1 MIDRLLDA
9 SVRFR
14 WAVLALT
21 LLVAIYGAFQLF
33 RLPIDAVPD
42 ITNKQVQV
50 NVSAAQFSPLDMERL
65 VTFPV
70 ETALAGIPGLYYTRS
85 ISRNGFA
92 QVTAVFDE
100 DVDLYFAR
108 QQVSERLGQ
117 ASESLPDGV
126 QPQMGPVST
135 GLGEVLMWSVDYVP
149 TATVRS
155 PKIAGRPGFQPDGSY
170 LTVEGERL
178 NDDVSRLAYLRTI
191 QDWVIRPQLRTVEGL
206 AGVDSIGGYEKQFVV
221 QPDPSRLA
229 AYGVSFTEL
238 ADALE
243 KSNISVGANFIQRGG
258 EAFLVRADAR
268 IRHID
273 EIGRTTIANRNGL
286 PVTVANVA
294 NVRLGGELRTGAASL
309 NGKEVIIGT
318 ALMLAGE
325 NSRIVAKGVA
335 ERLEE
340 VKKSL
345 PPGVELKP
353 LYDRSALV
361 DATISTVEKNLVE
374 GAILVIAALFWLLG
388 NIRAA
393 IIAALVI
400 PLSFLMMA
408 IGMDRYGV
416 SGNLMSLGALDF
428 GLIVDGSIIIIE
440 NCLRRLA
447 ERQHKEGRLLDLPE
461 RLHEVFEAS
470 KEMVRPTIYGQAI
483 ILLVFAPLLTF
494 SGVEGKMFTPMA
506 ITVMLALISA
516 FILSLTFVPALV
528 AVFIRGKVSEE
539 DVRAIRWVKQRY
551 EPLLA
556 KIIAAPKKWVMA
568 GVGTFLFAGLLF
580 STLGQEFIP
589 QLDEG
594 DVAMQAIRI
603 PSTSLAQSTDMQK
616 RVERAI
622 SSLPE
627 VAFIY
632 SKTGTAEVATDPMP
646 QNASDAFI
654 ILKPEK
660 EWPAEVDS
668 KDDVVERI
676 EAKMAT
682 LVGNGYEVSQP
693 IEMRFNELIAGVRG
707 DVAIKLFGDDL
718 DQLGRVAA
726 EVSSAVNKVDGTA
739 DLRTEQT
746 GGFPTLEVQ
755 FNRDAIARYGL
766 AIEEVANTVAAGL
779 GGREAGLVFEGDR
792 RFDIVVRL
800 DDVTRDNL
808 DAIGALPVMLEASGS
823 GPRASVPLRDLAGF
837 QFTEGVNQVSR
848 ENGQRRV
855 VVQTNVRGRDLG
867 SYVEA
872 ARSAVEEQV
881 KLPPGVFIQWG
892 GQYENLQAA
901 SRRLSIVIPVVFA
914 LIFGLLFLALRSVS
928 SAFAV
933 YSAVP
938 LGLAGGVFGLFLAGL
953 PFSISAAV
961 GFIVLSGVTV
971 LNGLVVMSSIRQRI
985 DDGVPVSE
993 AISGGMMERVRAVI
1007 ITGVV
1012 PAIGFIPMAL
1022 ATGRGAEV
1030 QKPLAIVVIAG
1041 LIVATLLT
1049 LFVLPAISQLLL
1061 RQPRKQHVAGEY
1073 SGEDAL
1079 GREPEQKPV

>member
-1 MIDRLLDA
+1 LIDRLLDT

-14 WAVLALT
+14 WAVIALT
-21 LLVAIYGAFQLF
+21 AMVAIYGAFQLF
-33 RLPIDAVPD
+33 KLPIDAVPD

-50 NVSAAQFSPLDMERL
+50 NVAAPQFSPLDMERL
-65 VTFPV
+65 VTFPM
-70 ETALAGIPGLYYTRS
+70 ETALAGIPGLDYTRS

-108 QQVSERLGQ
+108 QQVSERLAQ
-117 ASESLPDGV
+117 AGEALPDGV

-135 GLGEVLMWSVDYVP
+135 GLGEVLMWSVDYAP
-149 TATVRS
+149 TATKES
-155 PKIAGRPGFQPDGSY
+155 PKIPGRPGFQPDGSY
-170 LTVEGERL
+170 LTPEGERL
-178 NDDVSRLAYLRTI
+178 TDEVSRLAYLRTI

-206 AGVDSIGGYEKQFVV
+206 AGVDSIGGYEKQFIV

-238 ADALE
+238 AEALE
-243 KSNISVGANFIQRGG
+243 KANISVGANFIQRGG

-273 EIGRTTIANRNGL
+273 EIGRTVIAVRNGV

-294 NVRLGGELRTGAASL
+294 TVQLGGELRTGAASM

-325 NSRIVAKGVA
+325 NSRIVAQGVA
-335 ERLEE
+335 ERLDE
-340 VKKSL
+340 VKKSM
-345 PPGVELKP
+345 PPGVRLTT

-361 DATISTVEKNLVE
+361 DATIWTVEKNLVE

-408 IGMDRYGV
+408 IGMNRYGV

-447 ERQHKEGRLLDLPE
+447 ERQHHEGRLLNLSE

-470 KEMVRPTIYGQAI
+470 KEMVKPTIYGQAI

-506 ITVMLALISA
+506 ITVILALISA

-528 AVFIRGKVSEE
+528 AVLINGKVSEE
-539 DVRAIRWVKQRY
+539 DVRAIRWVKRRY
-551 EPLLA
+551 QPLLE
-556 KIIAAPKKWVMA
+556 KVLAAPRKWVMA
-568 GVGTFLFAGLLF
+568 GVGTFVFAGLLF
-580 STLGQEFIP
+580 MTLGQEFIP
-589 QLDEG
+589 QLNEG
-594 DVAMQAIRI
+594 DASIQALRV
-603 PSTSLAQSTDMQK
+603 PSTSLDQSLDMQK
-616 RVERAI
+616 RVEKAI

-646 QNASDAFI
+646 QNISDAFI
-654 ILKPEK
+654 ILKPEDQ
-660 EWPAEVDS
+660 WPAGVNS
-668 KDDVVERI
+668 KDDIIERV
-676 EAKMAT
+676 EAKMGT
-682 LVGNGYEVSQP
+682 LVGNGFEVSQP

-718 DQLGRVAA
+718 DQLERLAAQVA
-726 EVSSAVNKVDGTA
+726 SAINGIEGTA
-739 DLRTEQT
+739 DLRVEQT
-746 GGFPTLEVQ
+746 GGFPTLELQ

-766 AIEEVANTVAAGL
+766 SIEEVANTVAAGL

-800 DDVTRDNL
+800 DNVTRDNL
-808 DAIGALPVMLEASGS
+808 DAIGALPVMLEESAS
-823 GPRASVPLRDLAGF
+823 GPRASVPLRELAQF

-848 ENGQRRV
+848 ENGQRRI
-855 VVQTNVRGRDLG
+855 VVQANVRGRDLG

-872 ARSAVEEQV
+872 ARAAVEEKV

-901 SRRLSIVIPVVFA
+901 SQRLSIVIPVVFA
-914 LIFGLLFLALRSVS
+914 LIFGILFMALRSVS
-928 SAFAV
+928 SALAV

-971 LNGLVVMSSIRQRI
+971 LNGLVVMTSIRQRI
-985 DDGVPVSE
+985 DTGAAIDE
-993 AISGGMMERVRAVI
+993 AIREGMMERVRAVI

-1012 PAIGFIPMAL
+1012 PAIGFVPMAI

-1049 LFVLPAISQLLL
+1049 LFVLPAISKMLLH
-1061 RQPRKQHVAGEY
+1061 RSRRKHVEGDYAA
-1073 SGEDAL
+1073 EDKF
-1079 GREPEQKPV
+1079 GREALAK

>member
-1 MIDRLLDA
+1 LIDRLLDA

-14 WAVLALT
+14 WAVIALT
-21 LLVAIYGAFQLF
+21 ALVAIYGAFQLF

-50 NVSAAQFSPLDMERL
+50 NVSAPQFGPLDMERL
-65 VTFPV
+65 VTFPM
-70 ETALAGIPGLYYTRS
+70 ETALAGIPGLDYTRS

-108 QQVSERLGQ
+108 QQVSERLAQ
-117 ASESLPDGV
+117 AGEALPDGV

-135 GLGEVLMWSVDYVP
+135 GLGEVLMWSVDYAP
-149 TATVRS
+149 TATKES
-155 PKIAGRPGFQPDGSY
+155 PKIPGRPGFQPDGSY
-170 LTVEGERL
+170 LTPEGERL
-178 NDDVSRLAYLRTI
+178 TDEVSRLAYLRTI

-206 AGVDSIGGYEKQFVV
+206 AGVDSIGGYEKQFIV

-238 ADALE
+238 AEALE
-243 KSNISVGANFIQRGG
+243 KANISVGANFIQRGG

-273 EIGRTTIANRNGL
+273 EIGRTVIAVRNGV

-294 NVRLGGELRTGAASL
+294 TVQLGGELRTGAASM
-309 NGKEVIIGT
+309 NGKEIIIGT

-325 NSRIVAKGVA
+325 NSRIVAQGVA
-335 ERLEE
+335 ERLDE
-340 VKKSL
+340 VKKSM
-345 PPGVELKP
+345 PPGVRLTA

-408 IGMDRYGV
+408 IGMNRYEV

-447 ERQHKEGRLLDLPE
+447 ERQHHEGRLLNLSE

-470 KEMVRPTIYGQAI
+470 KEMVKPTIYGQAI

-506 ITVMLALISA
+506 ITVILALISA

-528 AVFIRGKVSEE
+528 AVLINGKVSEE
-539 DVRAIRWVKQRY
+539 DVSAIRWIKRRY
-551 EPLLA
+551 QPLLA
-556 KIIAAPKKWVMA
+556 KVLAAPRKWVMA
-568 GVGTFLFAGLLF
+568 GVGTFVFAGLLF
-580 STLGQEFIP
+580 MTLGQEFIP
-589 QLDEG
+589 QLNEG
-594 DVAMQAIRI
+594 DASIQALRV
-603 PSTSLAQSTDMQK
+603 PSTSLDQSLDMQK
-616 RVERAI
+616 RVEKAI
-622 SSLPE
+622 ASLPE

-646 QNASDAFI
+646 QNISDAFI
-654 ILKPEK
+654 ILKPADQ
-660 EWPAEVDS
+660 WPAGVNS
-668 KDDVVERI
+668 KDDIIERV
-676 EAKMAT
+676 EAKMGT
-682 LVGNGYEVSQP
+682 LVGNGFEVSQP

-718 DQLGRVAA
+718 DQLETLAAQVA
-726 EVSSAVNKVDGTA
+726 SAVNGVEGTA
-739 DLRTEQT
+739 DLRVEQT
-746 GGFPTLEVQ
+746 GGFPTLELQ

-766 AIEEVANTVAAGL
+766 SIEEVANTVAAGL

-800 DDVTRDNL
+800 DNVTRDNL
-808 DAIGALPVMLEASGS
+808 DAIGALPVMLEANGS
-823 GPRASVPLRDLAGF
+823 GPRASVPLRELARF

-848 ENGQRRV
+848 ENGQRRI
-855 VVQTNVRGRDLG
+855 VVQANVRGRDLG

-872 ARSAVEEQV
+872 ARAAVEEKV

-901 SRRLSIVIPVVFA
+901 SQRLSIVIPVVFA
-914 LIFGLLFLALRSVS
+914 LIFGILFMALRSVS
-928 SAFAV
+928 SALAV

-971 LNGLVVMSSIRQRI
+971 LNGLVVMTSIRQRI
-985 DDGVPVSE
+985 DTGAPIDD
-993 AISGGMMERVRAVI
+993 AIREGMMERVRAVI

-1012 PAIGFIPMAL
+1012 PAIGFVPMAI

-1049 LFVLPAISQLLL
+1049 LFVLPAISKMLLH
-1061 RQPRKQHVAGEY
+1061 RARRKHVEGDYAA
-1073 SGEDAL
+1073 EDKF
-1079 GREPEQKPV
+1079 GREALAK

>member
-14 WAVLALT
+14 WTVIAIT
-21 LLVAIYGAFQLF
+21 FLVAIYGAFQLF

-50 NVSAAQFSPLDMERL
+50 NVAAPQFSPLDMERL

-70 ETALAGIPGLYYTRS
+70 ENSLAGIPGLDHTRS

-92 QVTAVFDE
+92 QVTAVFE
-100 DVDLYFAR
+100 EGVDLYFAR
-108 QQVSERLGQ
+108 QQVAERLAQ
-117 ASESLPDGV
+117 AGESLPDGI

-135 GLGEVLMWSVDYVP
+135 GLGEVLMWSVDYAP
-149 TATVRS
+149 TATKES
-155 PKIAGRPGFQPDGSY
+155 PKIPGRPGFQPDGSY
-170 LTVEGERL
+170 LTPEGQRL
-178 NDDVSRLAYLRTI
+178 TDEVSRLAYLRTV
-191 QDWVIRPQLRTVEGL
+191 QDWIIRPQIRGVDGI

-221 QPDPSRLA
+221 QPNPGQLA

-238 ADALE
+238 AEALE
-243 KSNISVGANFIQRGG
+243 KANLSVGANFIQRGG

-273 EIGRTTIANRNGL
+273 EIGRTVIANRNGV

-294 NVRLGGELRTGAASL
+294 TVTIGGELRTGAASL
-309 NGKEVIIGT
+309 DGKEVVIGT

-325 NSRIVAKGVA
+325 NSRIVAQGVA
-335 ERLEE
+335 ERLDE
-340 VKKSL
+340 VEKSL
-345 PPGVELKP
+345 PAGVRLTT

-361 DATISTVEKNLVE
+361 DATIWTVEKNLVE
-374 GAILVIAALFWLLG
+374 GALLVIAALFWLLG

-408 IGMDRYGV
+408 IGMNRFGV

-447 ERQHKEGRLLDLPE
+447 ERQHHEGRLLNLSE
-461 RLHEVFEAS
+461 RLSEVFEAS
-470 KEMVRPTIYGQAI
+470 KEMVRPTIFGQAI
-483 ILLVFAPLLTF
+483 IFLVFAPLLMF

-506 ITVMLALISA
+506 ITVILALAGA
-516 FILSLTFVPALV
+516 FILSLTFVPAMV
-528 AVFIRGKVSEE
+528 AVLIRGKVSEE
-539 DVRAIRWVKQRY
+539 EVKAIRWIKERY
-551 EPLLA
+551 EPALDKVL
-556 KIIAAPKKWVMA
+556 AAPRKWVIA
-568 GVGTFLFAGLLF
+568 GVGTFVAAGLLF
-580 STLGQEFIP
+580 TALGQEFIP

-594 DVAMQAIRI
+594 DLAMQAIRI
-603 PSTSLAQSTDMQK
+603 PSTSLDQSLAMQK
-616 RVERAI
+616 RVETAI

-627 VAFIY
+627 VSFIY

-646 QNASDAFI
+646 QNASDAFV
-654 ILKPEK
+654 ILKPK
-660 EWPAEVDS
+660 DQWPAGVNS
-668 KDDVVERI
+668 KDDIVERI
-676 EAKMAT
+676 EGKMEG
-682 LVGNGYEVSQP
+682 LLGNGFEVSQP

-707 DVAIKLFGDDL
+707 DVAIKIFGDNME
-718 DQLGRVAA
+718 QLEGVASQVA
-726 EVSSAVNKVDGTA
+726 SAIGKVDGTA

-766 AIEEVANTVAAGL
+766 SIEEVANTVAAGL

-800 DDVTRDNL
+800 DNQTRDNL
-808 DAIGALPVMLEASGS
+808 EAIGALPVMLEGSGS
-823 GPRASVPLRDLAGF
+823 GARASVPLRELARF
-837 QFTEGVNQVSR
+837 QYTEGVNQVSR
-848 ENGQRRV
+848 ENGQRRI
-855 VVQTNVRGRDLG
+855 VVQANVRGRDLG
-867 SYVEA
+867 SFVGE
-872 ARSAVEEQV
+872 ARSVVDNEV

-901 SRRLSIVIPVVFA
+901 SKRLSLVIPLVFA
-914 LIFGLLFLALRSVS
+914 LIFGILFVALRSVT

-971 LNGLVVMSSIRQRI
+971 LNGLVVMTSIRQHI
-985 DDGVPVSE
+985 DQGAAVGQ
-993 AISGGMMERVRAVI
+993 AIKAGMMERVRAVI

-1012 PAIGFIPMAL
+1012 PAIGFVPMAI

-1049 LFVLPAISQLLL
+1049 LFVLPAISQILLH
-1061 RQPRKQHVAGEY
+1061 RGRKKHVEGDY
-1073 SGEDAL
+1073 GQEDAL
-1079 GREPEQKPV
+1079 RREPLPSK

>member
-9 SVRFR
+9 SIRFR
-14 WAVLALT
+14 WAVIAIT
-21 LLVAIYGAFQLF
+21 LLVAVYGAFQLF

-50 NVSAAQFSPLDMERL
+50 NVSAPQFGPLDMERL

-70 ETALAGIPGLYYTRS
+70 ETALAGIPGLDHSRS

-108 QQVSERLGQ
+108 QQVAERLAQ
-117 ASESLPDGV
+117 AGENLPDGI

-135 GLGEVLMWSVDYVP
+135 GLGEVLMWSVDYLP
-149 TATVRS
+149 TATARS

-170 LTVEGERL
+170 LTPEGERL
-178 NDDVSRLAYLRTI
+178 ADEVSRLAYLRTV
-191 QDWVIRPQLRTVEGL
+191 QDWIIRPQIRNVEGL
-206 AGVDSIGGYEKQFVV
+206 AGVDSIGGYEKQFIV
-221 QPDPSRLA
+221 QPDPGQLA

-238 ADALE
+238 AEALE
-243 KSNISVGANFIQRGG
+243 KANISVGANFIQRGG

-268 IRHID
+268 IRHVD
-273 EIGRTTIANRNGL
+273 EIGTTVIASRNGV

-294 NVRLGGELRTGAASL
+294 NVQLGGELRTGAASL
-309 NGKEVIIGT
+309 NGKEVVIGT

-325 NSRIVAKGVA
+325 NSRVVAKDVA
-335 ERLEE
+335 ERLDE
-340 VKKSL
+340 VSRSL
-345 PPGVELKP
+345 PPGVQLKP

-361 DATISTVEKNLVE
+361 DATISTVEENLLF
-374 GAILVIAALFWLLG
+374 GALLVIASLFWLLG

-393 IIAALVI
+393 IIAALII

-408 IGMDRYGV
+408 IGMNRYGV

-447 ERQHKEGRLLDLPE
+447 ERQHREGRLLALPE

-483 ILLVFAPLLTF
+483 IFLVFAPLLTF
-494 SGVEGKMFTPMA
+494 TGVEGKMFTPMA
-506 ITVMLALISA
+506 ITVILALAGA

-528 AVFIRGKVSEE
+528 AVLISGKVSEE
-539 DVRAIRWVKQRY
+539 EVSTIRWVKRRY

-556 KIIAAPKKWVMA
+556 KVLEAPRKWVLA
-568 GVGTFLFAGLLF
+568 GVGTFLFAGMLF
-580 STLGQEFIP
+580 LTLGQEFIP

-594 DVAMQAIRI
+594 DASIQAIRI
-603 PSTSLAQSTDMQK
+603 PSTSLDQSLDMQR

-646 QNASDAFI
+646 QNVSDAFI
-654 ILKPEK
+654 ILKPEE

-668 KDDVVERI
+668 KDDIIERV
-676 EAKMAT
+676 EAKMEGLT
-682 LVGNGYEVSQP
+682 GNAFEVSQP

-718 DQLGRVAA
+718 EQLEGIASQVA
-726 EVSSAVNKVDGTA
+726 SAINRIDGTA
-739 DLRTEQT
+739 DLRVEQT
-746 GGFPTLEVQ
+746 GGFPTLELQ

-766 AIEEVANTVAAGL
+766 SIEEVANTVAAGL

-800 DDVTRDNL
+800 DNLTRDNL
-808 DAIGALPVMLEASGS
+808 DAVGALPVMLETDGS
-823 GPRASVPLRDLAGF
+823 GPRASVPLRELARF

-848 ENGQRRV
+848 ENGQRRI
-855 VVQTNVRGRDLG
+855 VVQANVRGRDLG
-867 SYVEA
+867 SYVSE
-872 ARSAVEEQV
+872 ARSVVESRV

-901 SRRLSIVIPVVFA
+901 SRRLSILIPVVFA
-914 LIFGLLFLALRSVS
+914 LIFGILFMALRSVS
-928 SAFAV
+928 SALAV

-971 LNGLVVMSSIRQRI
+971 LNGLVVMTSIRQHI
-985 DDGVPVSE
+985 DEGHAINE
-993 AISGGMMERVRAVI
+993 AIAGGMMERVRAVL

-1012 PAIGFIPMAL
+1012 PAIGFVPMAI
-1022 ATGRGAEV
+1022 ATGRGAKV

-1041 LIVATLLT
+1041 LIVATST
-1049 LFVLPAISQLLL
+1049 L
-1061 RQPRKQHVAGEY
+1061 R
-1073 SGEDAL
+1073 
-1079 GREPEQKPV
+1079 

>member
-1 MIDRLLDA
+1 
-9 SVRFR
+9 
-14 WAVLALT
+14 
-21 LLVAIYGAFQLF
+21 
-33 RLPIDAVPD
+33 
-42 ITNKQVQV
+42 
-50 NVSAAQFSPLDMERL
+50 
-65 VTFPV
+65 
-70 ETALAGIPGLYYTRS
+70 
-85 ISRNGFA
+85 
-92 QVTAVFDE
+92 
-100 DVDLYFAR
+100 
-108 QQVSERLGQ
+108 
-117 ASESLPDGV
+117 
-126 QPQMGPVST
+126 
-135 GLGEVLMWSVDYVP
+135 
-149 TATVRS
+149 
-155 PKIAGRPGFQPDGSY
+155 
-170 LTVEGERL
+170 
-178 NDDVSRLAYLRTI
+178 
-191 QDWVIRPQLRTVEGL
+191 
-206 AGVDSIGGYEKQFVV
+206 VV
-221 QPDPSRLA
+221 QPNPGQLA

-238 ADALE
+238 AEALE
-243 KSNISVGANFIQRGG
+243 KANLSVGANFIQRGG

-273 EIGRTTIANRNGL
+273 EIGRTVIANRNGV

-294 NVRLGGELRTGAASL
+294 TVTLGGELRTGAASL
-309 NGKEVIIGT
+309 DGKEVVIGT

-325 NSRIVAKGVA
+325 NIRIVAQGVA
-335 ERLEE
+335 ERLDE

-345 PPGVELKP
+345 PPGVRMTT

-374 GAILVIAALFWLLG
+374 GALLVIVALFLLLG

-408 IGMDRYGV
+408 IGMNRYGV

-447 ERQHKEGRLLDLPE
+447 ERQHHEGRLLNLSE

-470 KEMVRPTIYGQAI
+470 KEMVRPTIFGQAI
-483 ILLVFAPLLTF
+483 IFLVFAPLLMF

-506 ITVMLALISA
+506 ITVILALAGA
-516 FILSLTFVPALV
+516 FILSLTFVPAMV
-528 AVFIRGKVSEE
+528 AVLIRGKVSEE
-539 DVRAIRWVKQRY
+539 DVRAIRWVKTRY

-556 KIIAAPKKWVMA
+556 KVIAAPRKWVMA
-568 GVGTFLFAGLLF
+568 GVGAFVAAGLLF
-580 STLGQEFIP
+580 MTLGQEFIP

-594 DVAMQAIRI
+594 DLAMQAIRI
-603 PSTSLAQSTDMQK
+603 PSTSLDQSLEMQK
-616 RVERAI
+616 RVEAAI
-622 SSLPE
+622 SKLPE
-627 VAFIY
+627 VSFIY

-646 QNASDAFI
+646 QNASDAFV
-654 ILKPEK
+654 ILKPK
-660 EWPAEVDS
+660 DEWPSGVDS
-668 KDDVVERI
+668 KEDIVERI
-676 EAKMAT
+676 EEKMEG
-682 LVGNGYEVSQP
+682 LVGNGFEVSQP

-707 DVAIKLFGDDL
+707 DVAIKLFGDNME
-718 DQLGRVAA
+718 QLETVASQVA
-726 EVSSAVNKVDGTA
+726 SAIGKVEGTA

-766 AIEEVANTVAAGL
+766 STEEVANTVAAGL

-800 DDVTRDNL
+800 DNVTRDNL

-823 GPRASVPLRDLAGF
+823 GPRASVPLRELANF

-855 VVQTNVRGRDLG
+855 VVQANVRGRDLG
-867 SYVEA
+867 SYVGA
-872 ARSAVEEQV
+872 ARSAVESQV

-901 SRRLSIVIPVVFA
+901 SQRLTLVIPLVFA
-914 LIFGLLFLALRSVS
+914 LIFGILFVALRSVT
-928 SAFAV
+928 SALAV

-971 LNGLVVMSSIRQRI
+971 LNGLVVMTSIRQHI
-985 DDGVPVSE
+985 EQGAPIGG
-993 AISGGMMERVRAVI
+993 AIKAGMMERVRAVI

-1012 PAIGFIPMAL
+1012 PAIGFVPMAI

-1041 LIVATLLT
+1041 LVVATLLT
-1049 LFVLPAISQLLL
+1049 LFVLPAISQMLLHRG
-1061 RQPRKQHVAGEY
+1061 RQRHVEGEY
-1073 SGEDAL
+1073 GDEDAF
-1079 GREPEQKPV
+1079 GREPLPSK

>member
-50 NVSAAQFSPLDMERL
+50 NVSAPQFSPLDMERL

-70 ETALAGIPGLYYTRS
+70 ETALAGIPGLDHTRS

-108 QQVSERLGQ
+108 QQVAERLAQ
-117 ASESLPDGV
+117 AGENLPEGI

-135 GLGEVLMWSVDYVP
+135 GLGEVLMWSVDYAP
-149 TATVRS
+149 TATAKS

-170 LTVEGERL
+170 LTPEGERL
-178 NDDVSRLAYLRTI
+178 TDDVSRQAYLRTV
-191 QDWVIRPQLRTVEGL
+191 QDWIIRPQIRGVDGI
-206 AGVDSIGGYEKQFVV
+206 AGVDSIGGFEKQFIV
-221 QPDPSRLA
+221 QPDPGQLA

-238 ADALE
+238 AEALE
-243 KSNISVGANFIQRGG
+243 KANLSVGANFIQRGG

-273 EIGRTTIANRNGL
+273 EIGRTVIASRNGV

-294 NVRLGGELRTGAASL
+294 TVRLGGELRTGAASL
-309 NGKEVIIGT
+309 DGKEVVIGT

-325 NSRIVAKGVA
+325 NSRIVAQSVA
-335 ERLEE
+335 ERLDE
-340 VKKSL
+340 VAKSL
-345 PPGVELKP
+345 PPGVKLTP

-408 IGMDRYGV
+408 IGMNRYGV

-447 ERQHKEGRLLDLPE
+447 ERQHHEGRLLNLSE

-470 KEMVRPTIYGQAI
+470 KEMVRPTVYGQAI
-483 ILLVFAPLLTF
+483 IFLVFAPLLTF
-494 SGVEGKMFTPMA
+494 TGVEGKMFTPMA
-506 ITVMLALISA
+506 ITVILALAGA
-516 FILSLTFVPALV
+516 FILSLTFVPAMV
-528 AVFIRGKVSEE
+528 AVLIRGKVSEE
-539 DVRAIRWVKQRY
+539 DVRAIRWVKRRY

-556 KIIAAPKKWVMA
+556 KVLEQPRKWVMA
-568 GVGTFLFAGLLF
+568 GVGTFVFAGLLF
-580 STLGQEFIP
+580 MTLGQEFIP

-594 DVAMQAIRI
+594 DAAMQALRI
-603 PSTSLAQSTDMQK
+603 PSTSLEQSLDMQK
-616 RVERAI
+616 RVEKAV

-627 VAFIY
+627 VAFVY

-646 QNASDAFI
+646 QNASDAFV
-654 ILKPEK
+654 ILRPKN
-660 EWPAEVDS
+660 EWPAGVDS
-668 KDDVVERI
+668 KDDIIERI
-676 EAKMAT
+676 EAKMET
-682 LVGNGYEVSQP
+682 LTGNAVEISQP

-707 DVAIKLFGDDL
+707 DVAIKLFGDNME
-718 DQLGRVAA
+718 QLEATAAQVA
-726 EVSSAVNKVDGTA
+726 SAISKVPGTA
-739 DLRTEQT
+739 DLKVEQT
-746 GGFPTLEVQ
+746 GGFPTLEMQ

-766 AIEEVANTVAAGL
+766 TIDEVANTVAAGL

-800 DDVTRDNL
+800 DNITRDNL
-808 DAIGALPVMLEASGS
+808 DAVGALPVMLETDGS
-823 GPRASVPLRDLAGF
+823 GPRTSVPLRELARF

-855 VVQTNVRGRDLG
+855 VVQANVRGRDLG
-867 SYVEA
+867 SYVND
-872 ARSAVEEQV
+872 ARSVVESQV

-914 LIFGLLFLALRSVS
+914 LIFGILFMALRSVT
-928 SAFAV
+928 SALAV

-971 LNGLVVMSSIRQRI
+971 LNGLVVMTSIRQHIDEGHPI
-985 DDGVPVSE
+985 DD
-993 AISGGMMERVRAVI
+993 AIKEGMMERVRAVL

-1012 PAIGFIPMAL
+1012 PAIGFVPMAI

-1049 LFVLPAISQLLL
+1049 LFVLPAISKLLL
-1061 RQPRKQHVAGEY
+1061 HRGRKKHVEGEY
-1073 SGEDAL
+1073 SQEDTF
-1079 GREPEQKPV
+1079 GREPLPSK

>member
-14 WAVLALT
+14 WAVLAITVLI
-21 LLVAIYGAFQLF
+21 AIYGAFQLL

-50 NVSAAQFSPLDMERL
+50 NVAAPQFSPLDMERL

-70 ETALAGIPGLYYTRS
+70 ENSLAGIPGLDYTRS

-92 QVTAVFDE
+92 QVTAVFEE

-108 QQVSERLGQ
+108 QQVAERLAQ
-117 ASESLPDGV
+117 AGENLPGGI

-135 GLGEVLMWSVDYVP
+135 GLGEVLMWSLDYLP
-149 TATVRS
+149 TATKES
-155 PKIAGRPGFQPDGSY
+155 PKIPGRPGFQPDGSY
-170 LTVEGERL
+170 LTPEGQRL
-178 NDDVSRLAYLRTI
+178 TDEVSRLAYLRTV
-191 QDWVIRPQLRTVEGL
+191 QDWIIRPQIRGVDGI

-221 QPDPSRLA
+221 QPNPGQLA

-238 ADALE
+238 AEALE
-243 KSNISVGANFIQRGG
+243 KANLSVGANFIQRGG

-273 EIGRTTIANRNGL
+273 EIGQTVIANRNGV
-286 PVTVANVA
+286 PITVANVA
-294 NVRLGGELRTGAASL
+294 TVTLGGELRTGGASL
-309 NGKEVIIGT
+309 DGKEVVIGT

-325 NSRIVAKGVA
+325 NSRIVAQSVA
-335 ERLEE
+335 ERLDE
-340 VKKSL
+340 VEKSL
-345 PPGVELKP
+345 PPGVKLTT

-361 DATISTVEKNLVE
+361 DATIWTVEKNLAE
-374 GAILVIAALFWLLG
+374 GALLVIVALFLLLG

-408 IGMDRYGV
+408 IGMNRYGV

-440 NCLRRLA
+440 NCLRRLS
-447 ERQHKEGRLLDLPE
+447 ERQHHEGRLLNLSE

-470 KEMVRPTIYGQAI
+470 KEMVRPTIFGQAI
-483 ILLVFAPLLTF
+483 IFLVFAPLLMF

-506 ITVMLALISA
+506 ITVILALAGA
-516 FILSLTFVPALV
+516 FILSLTFVPAMV
-528 AVFIRGKVSEE
+528 AVLIQGKVSEE
-539 DVRAIRWVKQRY
+539 EVRAIRWFKERY
-551 EPLLA
+551 EPILEKVL
-556 KIIAAPKKWVMA
+556 AAPRKWVLA
-568 GVGTFLFAGLLF
+568 GVGTFVAAGLLF
-580 STLGQEFIP
+580 TALGQEFIP

-594 DVAMQAIRI
+594 DLAMQAIRI
-603 PSTSLAQSTDMQK
+603 PSTSLDQSLAMQK
-616 RVERAI
+616 RVETAI

-627 VAFIY
+627 VAYIY

-646 QNASDAFI
+646 QNASDAFV
-654 ILKPEK
+654 ILKPK
-660 EWPAEVDS
+660 NEWPAGVNS
-668 KDDVVERI
+668 KDDIVERI
-676 EAKMAT
+676 EGKMAT
-682 LVGNGYEVSQP
+682 LVGNGFEVSQP

-707 DVAIKLFGDDL
+707 DVAIKIFGDNM
-718 DQLGRVAA
+718 DQLESVASQVA
-726 EVSSAVNKVDGTA
+726 SAIGSVDGTA

-766 AIEEVANTVAAGL
+766 TIEEVANTVAAGL

-800 DDVTRDNL
+800 DNVTRDNL
-808 DAIGALPVMLEASGS
+808 DAIGALPVMLESSGS
-823 GPRASVPLRDLAGF
+823 GARVSVPLRELARF

-848 ENGQRRV
+848 ENGQRRI
-855 VVQTNVRGRDLG
+855 VVQANVRGRDLG
-867 SYVEA
+867 SYVGA
-872 ARSAVEEQV
+872 ARAAVESQV
-881 KLPPGVFIQWG
+881 KLPPGIFIEWG

-901 SRRLSIVIPVVFA
+901 SQRLSLVIPLVFA
-914 LIFGLLFLALRSVS
+914 LIFGILFVALRSVT

-971 LNGLVVMSSIRQRI
+971 LNGLVVMTSIRQHI
-985 DDGVPVSE
+985 DDGRAVTA
-993 AISGGMMERVRAVI
+993 AIKQGMMERVRAVI

-1012 PAIGFIPMAL
+1012 PAIGFVPMAI

-1049 LFVLPAISQLLL
+1049 LFVLPAISQMLLHKG
-1061 RQPRKQHVAGEY
+1061 RQKHVEGEY
-1073 SGEDAL
+1073 DREDAF
-1079 GREPEQKPV
+1079 GREPLPSK

>member
-14 WAVLALT
+14 WAVLAVTALIA
-21 LLVAIYGAFQLF
+21 LYGALQLLK
-33 RLPIDAVPD
+33 LPIDAVPD

-50 NVSAAQFSPLDMERL
+50 NVAAPQFSPLDMERL

-70 ETALAGIPGLYYTRS
+70 ETALAGIPGLDHSRS

-100 DVDLYFAR
+100 NVDIYFAR
-108 QQVSERLGQ
+108 QQVAERLTQ
-117 ASESLPDGV
+117 AQENLPDGI
-126 QPQMGPVST
+126 QPQMGPIST
-135 GLGEVLMWSVDYVP
+135 GLGEVLMWSVSYTP
-149 TATVRS
+149 TATRES

-170 LTVEGERL
+170 LTPEGERL
-178 NDDVSRLAYLRTI
+178 TDEVSRLAYLRTI
-191 QDWVIRPQLRTVEGL
+191 QDWVVRPQLRSVNGI
-206 AGVDSIGGYEKQFVV
+206 AGVDSIGGYAKQFIV
-221 QPDPSRLA
+221 QPDPARLA

-238 ADALE
+238 AEALE
-243 KSNISVGANFIQRGG
+243 RANISVGANFIQRGG

-273 EIGRTTIANRNGL
+273 EIGRTVIANRNDV

-294 NVRLGGELRTGAASL
+294 AVQLGGELRTGAASL
-309 NGKEVIIGT
+309 NGQEVIVGT

-325 NSRIVAKGVA
+325 NSRIVAQAVA
-335 ERLEE
+335 DRLTE
-340 VKKSL
+340 VSKSL
-345 PPGVELKP
+345 PPGVRVTP

-361 DATISTVEKNLVE
+361 DATISTVEKNLAE
-374 GAILVIAALFWLLG
+374 GALLVIVALFWLLG

-408 IGMDRYGV
+408 IGMNRYGV

-447 ERQHKEGRLLDLPE
+447 ERQHREGRLLALPE

-506 ITVMLALISA
+506 ITVILALVGA
-516 FILSLTFVPALV
+516 FVLSLTFVPAMV
-528 AVFIRGKVSEE
+528 AVLIRGKVSEE
-539 DVRAIRWVKQRY
+539 DVRAIRWVKRRY

-556 KIIAAPKKWVMA
+556 KVVAAPRNWVLA
-568 GVGTFLFAGLLF
+568 GLAIFLAAGLLF
-580 STLGQEFIP
+580 TTLGQEFIP

-594 DVAMQAIRI
+594 DASVQAIRI
-603 PSTSLAQSTDMQK
+603 PSTSLDQSLDMQK
-616 RVERAI
+616 RVEKAI

-646 QNASDAFI
+646 QNVSDAFI
-654 ILKPEK
+654 ILKPADQ
-660 EWPAEVDS
+660 WPAGVNGKE
-668 KDDVVERI
+668 DVIRRI
-676 EAKMAT
+676 EQKMET
-682 LVGNGYEVSQP
+682 LTGNAFEISQP

-718 DQLGRVAA
+718 DQLERVAA
-726 EVSSAVNKVDGTA
+726 QVASAVGKVKGGV
-739 DLRTEQT
+739 DLRVEQT
-746 GGFPTLEVQ
+746 AGFPTLEVQ
-755 FNRDAIARYGL
+755 FDRDAIARFGL
-766 AIEEVANTVAAGL
+766 TVEEVANTVAAAL
-779 GGREAGLVFEGDR
+779 GGREAGIVFEGDR

-800 DDVTRDNL
+800 DTVTRDNL
-808 DAIGALPVMLEASGS
+808 DAIGALPVMLESDGS
-823 GPRASVPLRDLAGF
+823 GPRTSVPLRELARF
-837 QFTEGVNQVSR
+837 QFTDGVNQVSR
-848 ENGQRRV
+848 ENGQRRI

-867 SYVEA
+867 SFVGDARAVVE
-872 ARSAVEEQV
+872 REV
-881 KLPPGVFIQWG
+881 KLPPGVFIEWG

-914 LIFGLLFLALRSVS
+914 LIFGILFMGLRSVT
-928 SAFAV
+928 AALAV

-971 LNGLVVMSSIRQRI
+971 LNGLVVMTSIRENIHAGR
-985 DDGVPVSE
+985 PVDE
-993 AISGGMMERVRAVI
+993 AISAGMMERVRAVI

-1012 PAIGFIPMAL
+1012 PAIGFVPMAL

-1041 LIVATLLT
+1041 LIVATFLT
-1049 LFVLPAISQLLL
+1049 LFVLPAISRLLL
-1061 RQPRKQHVAGEY
+1061 HRERRPHVEGEY
-1073 SGEDAL
+1073 AQEDPF
-1079 GREPEQKPV
+1079 GREPLAAK

>member
-14 WAVLALT
+14 SAVIGLTALIA
-21 LLVAIYGAFQLF
+21 VYGAFQLS

-50 NVSAAQFSPLDMERL
+50 NVAAPQFSPLDMERL
-65 VTFPV
+65 VTFPM
-70 ETALAGIPGLYYTRS
+70 ETALAGIPGLDYTRS
-85 ISRNGFA
+85 ISRNGFT

-108 QQVSERLGQ
+108 QQVAERLAQ
-117 ASESLPDGV
+117 AGESLPEDV

-135 GLGEVLMWSVDYVP
+135 GLGEVLMWSVDYAP
-149 TATVRS
+149 TATVKS
-155 PKIAGRPGFQPDGSY
+155 PKIPGRPGFQPDGAY
-170 LTVEGERL
+170 LTPEGERL
-178 NDDVSRLAYLRTI
+178 TDETSRLAYLRTI

-206 AGVDSIGGYEKQFVV
+206 AGVDSIGGYEKQFLVL
-221 QPDPSRLA
+221 PDPGQLA

-238 ADALE
+238 AEALE
-243 KSNISVGANFIQRGG
+243 QANLSVGANFIQRGG

-273 EIGRTTIANRNGL
+273 EIGRTVIASRNGV

-294 NVRLGGELRTGAASL
+294 TVQLGGELRTGAASL
-309 NGKEVIIGT
+309 DGKEVIIGT

-325 NSRIVAKGVA
+325 NSRTVAQGVA
-335 ERLEE
+335 ERLDE
-340 VKKSL
+340 VAKSM
-345 PPGVELKP
+345 PPGVRLTP
-353 LYDRSALV
+353 LYDRSELV
-361 DATISTVEKNLVE
+361 DATIWTVEKNLVE

-408 IGMDRYGV
+408 IGMNRYGV

-447 ERQHKEGRLLDLPE
+447 ERQHREGRILNLPE

-470 KEMVRPTIYGQAI
+470 KEMVRPTIFGQAI
-483 ILLVFAPLLTF
+483 ILLVFVPLLMF

-506 ITVMLALISA
+506 ITVILALVGA
-516 FILSLTFVPALV
+516 FILSLTFVPAMV
-528 AVFIRGKVSEE
+528 AVLIRGRVSEE
-539 DVRAIRWVKQRY
+539 EVRAIRWVKRRY
-551 EPLLA
+551 EPQLA
-556 KIIAAPKKWVMA
+556 KIIATPRKWVMA

-580 STLGQEFIP
+580 ATLGQEFIP
-589 QLDEG
+589 QLNEG
-594 DVAMQAIRI
+594 DASIQAIRI
-603 PSTSLAQSTDMQK
+603 PSTSLDQSLDMQK

-627 VAFIY
+627 VAYIY

-646 QNASDAFI
+646 QNISDAFI
-654 ILKPEK
+654 ILKPEDQ
-660 EWPAEVDS
+660 WPDGVHS
-668 KDDVVERI
+668 KDEIIERV
-676 EAKMAT
+676 EAKVET
-682 LVGNGYEVSQP
+682 LTGNAFEVSQP

-718 DQLGRVAA
+718 DQLGRVATQVA
-726 EVSSAVNKVDGTA
+726 SAINGIEGTA
-739 DLRTEQT
+739 DLRVEQS

-766 AIEEVANTVAAGL
+766 TIEEVANTVAAGL

-800 DDVTRDNL
+800 DNPTRDNL
-808 DAIGALPVMLEASGS
+808 DAIGALPVMLENGGA
-823 GPRASVPLRDLAGF
+823 GPRSSVPLREVASF

-848 ENGQRRV
+848 ENGQRRI

-872 ARSAVEEQV
+872 ARAAVDEKV

-901 SRRLSIVIPVVFA
+901 SRRLSIVIPIVFA
-914 LIFGLLFLALRSVS
+914 LIFGILFVALRSAS
-928 SAFAV
+928 SALAV

-971 LNGLVVMSSIRQRI
+971 LNGLVVMSSIRQHIDEGAPI
-985 DDGVPVSE
+985 DD
-993 AISGGMMERVRAVI
+993 AIANGMMDRVRAVI

-1012 PAIGFIPMAL
+1012 PAIGFVPMAI

-1049 LFVLPAISQLLL
+1049 LFVLPAISKLLL
-1061 RQPRKQHVAGEY
+1061 HRSPKQHIEGEY
-1073 SGEDAL
+1073 AEEDRF
-1079 GREPEQKPV
+1079 GREPYPAK

>member
-9 SVRFR
+9 SIRFR
-14 WAVLALT
+14 WAVIAIT
-21 LLVAIYGAFQLF
+21 LLVAVYGAFQLL

-50 NVSAAQFSPLDMERL
+50 NVSAPQFGPLDMERL

-70 ETALAGIPGLYYTRS
+70 ETALAGIPGLDYSRS

-108 QQVSERLGQ
+108 QQVAERLAQ
-117 ASESLPDGV
+117 ARENLPEGI

-135 GLGEVLMWSVDYVP
+135 GLGEVLMWSVDYAP
-149 TATVRS
+149 SATAES
-155 PKIAGRPGFQPDGSY
+155 PKIAGRPGFQPDGAY
-170 LTVEGERL
+170 LTPEGERL
-178 NDDVSRLAYLRTI
+178 ADEVSRLAYLRTV
-191 QDWVIRPQLRTVEGL
+191 QDWIIRPQIRNVEGL
-206 AGVDSIGGYEKQFVV
+206 AGVDSIGGYEKQFIV
-221 QPDPSRLA
+221 QPDPGQLA

-238 ADALE
+238 AEALE
-243 KSNISVGANFIQRGG
+243 KANISVGANFIQRGG

-268 IRHID
+268 IRHVD
-273 EIGRTTIANRNGL
+273 EIGTTVIASRNGV

-294 NVRLGGELRTGAASL
+294 SVRLGGELRTGAASL

-325 NSRIVAKGVA
+325 NSRIVAKDVA
-335 ERLEE
+335 ERLGE
-340 VKKSL
+340 VSKSL
-345 PPGVELKP
+345 PPGVRLKP

-361 DATISTVEKNLVE
+361 DATISTVEENLLF
-374 GAILVIAALFWLLG
+374 GALLVIGSLFWLLG

-393 IIAALVI
+393 IIAALII

-408 IGMDRYGV
+408 IGMNRYGV

-447 ERQHKEGRLLDLPE
+447 ERQHHEGRLLALPE

-470 KEMVRPTIYGQAI
+470 KEMVRPSIYGQAI
-483 ILLVFAPLLTF
+483 IFLVFAPLLTF
-494 SGVEGKMFTPMA
+494 TGVEGKMFTPMA
-506 ITVMLALISA
+506 ITVILALAGA
-516 FILSLTFVPALV
+516 FILSLTFVPAMV
-528 AVFIRGKVSEE
+528 AVLISGKVSEE
-539 DVRAIRWVKQRY
+539 EVSTIRWVKQRY

-556 KIIAAPKKWVMA
+556 KVLETPGKWVMA
-568 GVGTFLFAGLLF
+568 GVGTFLVAGLMFL
-580 STLGQEFIP
+580 TLGQEFIP

-594 DVAMQAIRI
+594 DASIQAIRI
-603 PSTSLAQSTDMQK
+603 PSTSLDQSLDMQR

-646 QNASDAFI
+646 QNVSDAFI
-654 ILKPEK
+654 ILKPEE
-660 EWPAEVDS
+660 EWPTGVDS
-668 KDDVVERI
+668 KDDIIERV
-676 EAKMAT
+676 EAKMEGLT
-682 LVGNGYEVSQP
+682 GNAFEVSQP

-707 DVAIKLFGDDL
+707 DVAIKLFGDNL
-718 DQLGRVAA
+718 EQLEGIATKVA
-726 EVSSAVNKVDGTA
+726 SAINRIDGTA
-739 DLRTEQT
+739 DLRVEQT
-746 GGFPTLEVQ
+746 GGFPTLELQ

-766 AIEEVANTVAAGL
+766 SIEEVAHTVAAGL

-800 DDVTRDNL
+800 DNLTRDNL
-808 DAIGALPVMLEASGS
+808 DAVGALPVMLETDGS
-823 GPRASVPLRDLAGF
+823 GPRASVPLRELARF

-848 ENGQRRV
+848 ENGQRRI
-855 VVQTNVRGRDLG
+855 VVQANVRGRDLG
-867 SYVEA
+867 SYVGE
-872 ARSAVEEQV
+872 ARSVVESQV

-901 SRRLSIVIPVVFA
+901 SRRLSILIPVVFV
-914 LIFGLLFLALRSVS
+914 LIFGILFVALRSVS
-928 SAFAV
+928 SALAV

-971 LNGLVVMSSIRQRI
+971 LNGLVVMTSIRQHI
-985 DDGVPVSE
+985 DEGLPINA
-993 AISGGMMERVRAVI
+993 AIAGGMMERVRAVL

-1012 PAIGFIPMAL
+1012 PAIGFVPMAI

-1049 LFVLPAISQLLL
+1049 LFVLPAISKLLL
-1061 RQPRKQHVAGEY
+1061 HRSPRKHVEGEY
-1073 SGEDAL
+1073 AEEDRF
-1079 GREPEQKPV
+1079 GREPYPAK

>member
-1 MIDRLLDA
+1 MIDRILDA

-14 WAVLALT
+14 WAVVAVT
-21 LLVAIYGAFQLF
+21 LLIAIYGALQLL

-50 NVSAAQFSPLDMERL
+50 NVSAPQFSPVDMERL

-70 ETALAGIPGLYYTRS
+70 ETALAGIPGLDHSRS

-100 DVDLYFAR
+100 GVDIYFAR
-108 QQVSERLGQ
+108 QQVAERLSQ
-117 ASESLPDGV
+117 AKDNLPQGV
-126 QPQMGPVST
+126 QPQMGPIST
-135 GLGEVLMWSVDYVP
+135 GLGEVLMWSVSYAP
-149 TATVRS
+149 TATRES
-155 PKIAGRPGFQPDGSY
+155 PRIAGRPGFQPDGSY
-170 LTVEGERL
+170 LTSEGELLR
-178 NDDVSRLAYLRTI
+178 DEVSQLAYLRTI
-191 QDWVIRPQLRTVEGL
+191 QDWVIRPQLRSVDGI
-206 AGVDSIGGYEKQFVV
+206 AGIDSIGGYEKQFVV
-221 QPDPSRLA
+221 QPDPGRLA

-238 ADALE
+238 AEALE
-243 KSNISVGANFIQRGG
+243 RANLSVGANFIQRGG

-273 EIGRTTIANRNGL
+273 EIGRTVIASRNGV

-294 NVRLGGELRTGAASL
+294 LVTLGGELRTGAASL
-309 NGKEVIIGT
+309 NGKEVVVGT

-325 NSRIVAKGVA
+325 NSRIVAKAVA
-335 ERLEE
+335 ERLDE
-340 VKKSL
+340 VSKSL
-345 PPGVELKP
+345 PPGVQVKT

-361 DATISTVEKNLVE
+361 DATISTVEKNLLE
-374 GAILVIAALFWLLG
+374 GALLVIAALFWLLG

-400 PLSFLMMA
+400 PLSFLLMA
-408 IGMDRYGV
+408 IGMNRYDV

-447 ERQHKEGRLLDLPE
+447 ERQHHEGRLLNLPE

-494 SGVEGKMFTPMA
+494 TGVEGKMFTPMA
-506 ITVMLALISA
+506 ITVIFALIGA
-516 FILSLTFVPALV
+516 FILSLTFVPAMV
-528 AVFIRGKVSEE
+528 AVLISGKVKEE
-539 DVRAIRWVKQRY
+539 DVGAIRWIKRHY
-551 EPLLA
+551 APLLA
-556 KIIAAPKKWVMA
+556 KVLAAPVKWVMA
-568 GVGTFLFAGLLF
+568 GVGTFVLAGLLF
-580 STLGQEFIP
+580 MTLGQEFIP

-594 DVAMQAIRI
+594 DAAMQALRI
-603 PSTSLAQSTDMQK
+603 PSTSLDQSLDMQK
-616 RVERAI
+616 RVEKAI

-627 VAFIY
+627 VAYIY

-654 ILKPEK
+654 ILKPK
-660 EWPAEVDS
+660 DQWPAGVDG
-668 KDDVVERI
+668 KDDVIRRVERRM
-676 EAKMAT
+676 EGLT
-682 LVGNGYEVSQP
+682 GNAFEISQP

-707 DVAIKLFGDDL
+707 DVAIKLFGDDMDEL
-718 DQLGRVAA
+718 ERSAA
-726 EVSSAVNKVDGTA
+726 EVASAIAKVSGTA
-739 DLRTEQT
+739 DLRVEQT

-755 FNRDAIARYGL
+755 FNRDAISRFGL
-766 AIEEVANTVAAGL
+766 SLEEVANTVAAAL
-779 GGREAGLVFEGDR
+779 GGKEAGVVFEGDR

-800 DDVTRDNL
+800 ANPTRDNL
-808 DAIGALPVMLEASGS
+808 DAIGALPVMLQDGGS
-823 GPRASVPLRDLAGF
+823 GPRASVPLREVASF
-837 QFTEGVNQVSR
+837 QFAEGVNQVSR

-867 SYVEA
+867 SYVED
-872 ARSAVEEQV
+872 ARAAVERQV

-901 SRRLSIVIPVVFA
+901 TKRLSIVIPAVFL
-914 LIFGLLFLALRSVS
+914 LIFGILFVALRSVT
-928 SAFAV
+928 SALAV

-938 LGLAGGVFGLFLAGL
+938 LGLAGGVFGLFLWGL

-971 LNGLVVMSSIRQRI
+971 LNGLVVMTSIRQRI
-985 DDGVPVSE
+985 DEGWAVAE
-993 AISGGMMERVRAVI
+993 AISDGMMERVRAVI
-1007 ITGVV
+1007 MTGLV
-1012 PAIGFIPMAL
+1012 PTIGFVPMAL
-1022 ATGRGAEV
+1022 AHGRGAEV

-1041 LIVATLLT
+1041 LIVATFLT
-1049 LFVLPAISQLLL
+1049 LFVLPAISKLLL
-1061 RQPRKQHVAGEY
+1061 HRPRLPHERGEY
-1073 SGEDAL
+1073 SGEDKL
-1079 GREPEQKPV
+1079 GREPLPAK

>member
-14 WAVLALT
+14 WAVLAIT
-21 LLVAIYGAFQLF
+21 ALVALYGAFQLF

-50 NVSAAQFSPLDMERL
+50 NVSAPQFSPVDMERL

-70 ETALAGIPGLYYTRS
+70 ESTLAGIPGLHHTRS

-108 QQVSERLGQ
+108 QQVAERLAQ
-117 ASESLPDGV
+117 AKENLPDGV

-135 GLGEVLMWSVDYVP
+135 GLGEVLMWSVEYGP
-149 TATVRS
+149 SGTAKS
-155 PKIAGRPGFQPDGSY
+155 PKVAGKPGFQPDGSY
-170 LTVEGERL
+170 LTPEGERL
-178 NDDVSRLAYLRTI
+178 TDEVSRLAYLRTL
-191 QDWVIRPQLRTVEGL
+191 QDWVIRPQLRSVDGI
-206 AGVDSIGGYEKQFVV
+206 AGIDSIGGFEKQFIV
-221 QPDPSRLA
+221 QPDPSRMA
-229 AYGVSFTEL
+229 SYGVSFTEL

-243 KSNISVGANFIQRGG
+243 GANLSVGANFIQRGG

-273 EIGRTTIANRNGL
+273 EIGRAVIANRNGV

-294 NVRLGGELRTGAASL
+294 TVKLGGELRTGAASI

-325 NSRIVAKGVA
+325 NSRIVAQGVSKRIA
-335 ERLEE
+335 E
-340 VKKSL
+340 VSKSL
-345 PPGVELKP
+345 PPGVQLKT
-353 LYDRSALV
+353 LYNRSSLV
-361 DATISTVEKNLVE
+361 DATIATVEKNLVE
-374 GAILVIAALFWLLG
+374 GALLVIVALFWLLG

-408 IGMDRYGV
+408 IGMNRYGV

-447 ERQHKEGRLLDLPE
+447 ERQHHEGRLLDVGE
-461 RLHEVFEAS
+461 RLHEVFEAA
-470 KEMVRPTIYGQAI
+470 KEMVRPTLFGQAI

-494 SGVEGKMFTPMA
+494 TGVEGKMFTPMA
-506 ITVMLALISA
+506 ITVILALVSA
-516 FILSLTFVPALV
+516 FILSLTFVPAMV
-528 AVFIRGKVSEE
+528 AVLISGTVSEE
-539 DVRAIRWVKQRY
+539 DVSAVRWVKRGYQ
-551 EPLLA
+551 PLLNR
-556 KIIAAPKKWVMA
+556 IVVQPKKWVAA
-568 GVGTFLFAGLLF
+568 GVGVFLLAGVLF
-580 STLGQEFIP
+580 TTLGQEFIP

-594 DVAMQAIRI
+594 DLAMQAIRV
-603 PSTSLAQSTDMQK
+603 PSTSLDQSLAMQK
-616 RVERAI
+616 KVEQAI

-654 ILKPEK
+654 ILKPKDQWPEGVTSK
-660 EWPAEVDS
+660 EEI
-668 KDDVVERI
+668 VERV
-676 EAKMAT
+676 EKKMGT
-682 LVGNGYEVSQP
+682 LLGNSFEVSQP

-707 DVAIKLFGDDL
+707 DVAIKLYGDDM
-718 DQLGRVAA
+718 DQLERSAAQVAA
-726 EVSSAVNKVDGTA
+726 AISKVDGTA
-739 DLRTEQT
+739 DLRVEQT
-746 GGFPTLEVQ
+746 GGFPTLELQ

-766 AIEEVANTVAAGL
+766 SIEEVANTVAAGL

-800 DDVTRDNL
+800 DKVTRDNL
-808 DAIGALPVMLEASGS
+808 DAVGALPVMLESSGT
-823 GPRASVPLRDLAGF
+823 GPRTSVPLRELASF
-837 QFTEGVNQVSR
+837 RFTEGPNQVSR

-867 SYVEA
+867 SYVGA
-872 ARSAVEEQV
+872 ARAAVEQQV
-881 KLPPGVFIQWG
+881 KLPPGIFIEWG

-901 SRRLSIVIPVVFA
+901 SKRLSLVIPAVFI
-914 LIFGLLFLALRSVS
+914 LIFGILFLALRSVS
-928 SAFAV
+928 STLAV

-938 LGLAGGVFGLFLAGL
+938 LGLAGGVFGLFLSGL

-971 LNGLVVMSSIRQRI
+971 LNGLVVMTSIRQHVDAGRTV
-985 DDGVPVSE
+985 DD
-993 AISGGMMERVRAVI
+993 AIRDGMMERVRAVL
-1007 ITGVV
+1007 ITGAV
-1012 PAIGFIPMAL
+1012 PAIGFVPMAI

-1041 LIVATLLT
+1041 LIVATFLT
-1049 LFVLPAISQLLL
+1049 LFVLPAISKLVLH
-1061 RQPRKQHVAGEY
+1061 RSRKAHEQGHY
-1073 SGEDAL
+1073 SDEDAF
-1079 GREPEQKPV
+1079 GREPRPSK

>member
-9 SVRFR
+9 AVRFR

-21 LLVAIYGAFQLF
+21 ALIAVYGAFQLF

-50 NVSAAQFSPLDMERL
+50 NVAAPQFSPVDMERL

-70 ETALAGIPGLYYTRS
+70 ETALSGIPGLDYTRS

-100 DVDLYFAR
+100 NVDLYFAR
-108 QQVSERLGQ
+108 QQVAERLAQ
-117 ASESLPDGV
+117 AGENLPDGV

-135 GLGEVLMWSVDYVP
+135 GLGEVVMWSVDYLP
-149 TATVRS
+149 TATTQS
-155 PKIAGRPGFQPDGSY
+155 PKIPGRPGFQPDGSY
-170 LTVEGERL
+170 LTPEGERL
-178 NDDVSRLAYLRTI
+178 TDEVSRLAYLRTI
-191 QDWVIRPQLRTVEGL
+191 QDWVIRPQIRSVDGI
-206 AGVDSIGGYEKQFVV
+206 AGVDSIGGYEKQFIV
-221 QPDPSRLA
+221 QPDPARLA

-238 ADALE
+238 AEALE
-243 KSNISVGANFIQRGG
+243 RANISVGANFIQRGG

-273 EIGRTTIANRNGL
+273 EIGRTVIANRNGV

-294 NVRLGGELRTGAASL
+294 TVRLGGELRTGAASI
-309 NGKEVIIGT
+309 NGRETVVGT

-325 NSRIVAKGVA
+325 NSRIVAEAVSQ
-335 ERLEE
+335 RLEE
-340 VKKSL
+340 VAKSM
-345 PPGVELKP
+345 PPGIKLTP
-353 LYDRSALV
+353 LYDRSSLV
-361 DATISTVEKNLVE
+361 DATISTVEKNLLE
-374 GAILVIAALFWLLG
+374 GALLVIAALFWLLG

-408 IGMDRYGV
+408 IGMNRLGV

-440 NCLRRLA
+440 NSLRKLA
-447 ERQHKEGRLLDLPE
+447 ERQHKEGRLLTLPE

-470 KEMVRPTIYGQAI
+470 REMIRPTIYGQAI

-494 SGVEGKMFTPMA
+494 TGVEGKMFTPMA
-506 ITVMLALISA
+506 ITVILALVGA
-516 FILSLTFVPALV
+516 FILSLTFVPAMI
-528 AVFIRGKVSEE
+528 AVLIRGKVSEE
-539 DVRAIRWVKQRY
+539 DVGFVRWVKRRY
-551 EPLLA
+551 QPLLA
-556 KIIAAPKKWVMA
+556 KVLAAPRKAVLA
-568 GVGTFLFAGLLF
+568 GVGTFVFAGLLF
-580 STLGQEFIP
+580 TTLGREFIP

-603 PSTSLAQSTDMQK
+603 PSTSLDQSLDMQK
-616 RVERAI
+616 RVEKAI

-654 ILKPEK
+654 ILKPK
-660 EWPAEVDS
+660 DRWPAGVDS
-668 KDDVVERI
+668 KEEVVERI

-682 LVGNGYEVSQP
+682 LTGNGFEVSQP

-707 DVAIKLFGDDL
+707 DVAIKLFGDNL
-718 DQLGRVAA
+718 EQLERVAA
-726 EVSSAVNKVDGTA
+726 QVASTISKVQGTA
-739 DLRTEQT
+739 DLRVEQT

-755 FNRDAIARYGL
+755 FNRDAISRYGL
-766 AIEEVANTVAAGL
+766 SIEEVANTVAAGL
-779 GGREAGLVFEGDR
+779 GGKEAGLVFEGDR

-800 DDVTRDNL
+800 DNVTRDNL
-808 DAIGALPVMLEASGS
+808 GAIGALPVMLEGGN
-823 GPRASVPLRDLAGF
+823 GPRASVPLRELARF

-848 ENGQRRV
+848 ENGQRRI

-872 ARSAVEEQV
+872 ARSAVEREV

-901 SRRLSIVIPVVFA
+901 SQRLSIVIPVIFI
-914 LIFGLLFLALRSVS
+914 LIFGILFLALRSVAS
-928 SAFAV
+928 SLAV

-938 LGLAGGVFGLFLAGL
+938 LGLAGGVFGLFLIGL

-971 LNGLVVMSSIRQRI
+971 LNGLVVMTSIRERI
-985 DDGVPVSE
+985 DAGM
-993 AISGGMMERVRAVI
+993 AITQAIAEGMMEKVRAVL
-1007 ITGVV
+1007 ITGIV
-1012 PAIGFIPMAL
+1012 PAIGFVPMAL
-1022 ATGRGAEV
+1022 ARGRGAEV
-1030 QKPLAIVVIAG
+1030 QQPLAVVVIAG

-1061 RQPRKQHVAGEY
+1061 HRSRKKHVGGEY
-1073 SGEDAL
+1073 AEEDVL
-1079 GREPEQKPV
+1079 GREPEAEPA

>member
-1 MIDRLLDA
+1 MIDRFIDA

-14 WAVLALT
+14 LAVIAIT
-21 LLVAIYGAFQLF
+21 LIVAVYGAIQLVK
-33 RLPIDAVPD
+33 LPIDAVPD

-50 NVSAAQFSPLDMERL
+50 NVAAPQYSPLDMERL

-70 ETALAGIPGLYYTRS
+70 ETALAGIPGLDYTRS

-100 DVDLYFAR
+100 NVDIYFAR
-108 QQVSERLGQ
+108 QQVAERLAQ
-117 ASESLPDGV
+117 AGETLPDGI

-135 GLGEVLMWSVDYVP
+135 GLGEVLMWSVDYAP
-149 TATVRS
+149 NATAANPRI
-155 PKIAGRPGFQPDGSY
+155 PGRPGFQPDGSY
-170 LTVEGERL
+170 LTPDGERL
-178 NDDVSRLAYLRTI
+178 TDDVARLAYLRTV
-191 QDWVIRPQLRTVEGL
+191 QDWVIRPQIRTVDGI
-206 AGVDSIGGYEKQFVV
+206 AGVDSLGGYEKQFVV
-221 QPDPSRLA
+221 QPDPARMA
-229 AYGVSFTEL
+229 AYGISFTEL
-238 ADALE
+238 AEALE
-243 KSNISVGANFIQRGG
+243 RANLSVGANFINRGG

-273 EIGRTTIANRNGL
+273 EIGRTVIANRNGV
-286 PVTVANVA
+286 PITVANVA
-294 NVRLGGELRTGAASL
+294 IVQIGGELRTGAASL
-309 NGKEVIIGT
+309 NGKEVVIGT

-325 NSRIVAKGVA
+325 NSRTVAAAVA
-335 ERLEE
+335 DRLDE
-340 VKKSL
+340 VAKSL
-345 PPGVELKP
+345 PPGVKLTP

-374 GAILVIAALFWLLG
+374 GALLVIASLFWLLG

-393 IIAALVI
+393 IIAALII
-400 PLSFLMMA
+400 PLSFVMMA
-408 IGMDRYGV
+408 IGMNRYGV

-447 ERQHKEGRLLDLPE
+447 ERQHDEGRLLTQAE

-470 KEMVRPTIYGQAI
+470 REMVRPTLYGQAI

-494 SGVEGKMFTPMA
+494 TGVEGKMFTPMA
-506 ITVMLALISA
+506 ITVILALIGA
-516 FILSLTFVPALV
+516 FVLSLTFVPAMV
-528 AVFIRGKVSEE
+528 AVLIRGRVAEE
-539 DVRAIRWVKQRY
+539 DVKAIRWVKRRY
-551 EPLLA
+551 EPALA
-556 KIIAAPKKWVMA
+556 KVLEAPKKFVLV
-568 GVGTFLFAGLLF
+568 GVSMFALAALLF
-580 STLGQEFIP
+580 TTLGQEFIP

-594 DVAMQAIRI
+594 DVALAAIRV
-603 PSTSLAQSTDMQK
+603 PSTALEQSHLMQRRIEK
-616 RVERAI
+616 AVAP
-622 SSLPE
+622 LPE
-627 VAFIY
+627 VAFVF

-654 ILKPEK
+654 ILKPK
-660 EWPAEVDS
+660 DQWPAGVNS
-668 KDDVVERI
+668 KEDVIRRVEERVQGLAGNAY
-676 EAKMAT
+676 EAT
-682 LVGNGYEVSQP
+682 QP

-707 DVAIKLFGDDL
+707 DVAIKLFGDDMEEL
-718 DQLGRVAA
+718 ERLASQVASTIGKI
-726 EVSSAVNKVDGTA
+726 EGTV
-739 DLRTEQT
+739 DLRVEQT

-766 AIEEVANTVAAGL
+766 SIEEVANTVAAAL
-779 GGREAGLVFEGDR
+779 GGREAGIVFEGDR

-800 DDVTRDNL
+800 DNVTRNNI
-808 DAIGALPVMLEASGS
+808 DAIGAIPVMLSAGD
-823 GPRASVPLRDLAGF
+823 GPRASVPLRDVANF
-837 QFTEGVNQVSR
+837 QVTEGANQVSR
-848 ENGQRRV
+848 ENGQRRI
-855 VVQTNVRGRDLG
+855 VVQANVRGRDLG

-872 ARSAVEEQV
+872 ARAAVERDV

-914 LIFGLLFLALRSVS
+914 LIFGILFMALRSVT
-928 SAFAV
+928 AALAV

-971 LNGLVVMSSIRQRI
+971 LNGLVVMTGIRERI
-985 DDGVPVSE
+985 EGGEPVNQ
-993 AISGGMMERVRAVI
+993 AIAAGMMERVRAVI

-1012 PAIGFIPMAL
+1012 PAIGFVPMAV

-1041 LIVATLLT
+1041 LIFATLLT
-1049 LFVLPAISQLLL
+1049 LFVLPAISKLLL
-1061 RQPRKQHVAGEY
+1061 HRSRKQHVEGEY
-1073 SGEDAL
+1073 AEEDVF
-1079 GREPEQKPV
+1079 GREPLPDSQ

>member
-1 MIDRLLDA
+1 LIDRLIDA

-14 WAVLALT
+14 WAVIAVT
-21 LLVAIYGAFQLF
+21 LLVAVYGAFQLF

-50 NVSAAQFSPLDMERL
+50 NVAAPEFSPLDMERL
-65 VTFPV
+65 VTFPM
-70 ETALAGIPGLYYTRS
+70 ETALAGIPGLDHTRS

-100 DVDLYFAR
+100 EVDLYFAR
-108 QQVSERLGQ
+108 QQVAERLAQ
-117 ASESLPDGV
+117 AGESLPEGI

-135 GLGEVLMWSVDYVP
+135 GLGEVLMWSVDYAP
-149 TATVRS
+149 TATSKS
-155 PKIAGRPGFQPDGSY
+155 PKVAGRPGFQPDGSY
-170 LTVEGERL
+170 LTPEGERL
-178 NDDVSRLAYLRTI
+178 TDEVSRLAYLRTI
-191 QDWVIRPQLRTVEGL
+191 QDWVLRPQLRTVEGI
-206 AGVDSIGGYEKQFVV
+206 AGVDSIGGYEKQFIV
-221 QPDPSRLA
+221 QPDAGQLA

-238 ADALE
+238 AEALE
-243 KSNISVGANFIQRGG
+243 KANISVGANFIQRGG

-273 EIGRTTIANRNGL
+273 EIGRTTIANRNGV

-294 NVRLGGELRTGAASL
+294 TVSLGGELRTGAASL
-309 NGKEVIIGT
+309 DGQEVVIGT

-325 NSRIVAKGVA
+325 NSRIVARGVA
-335 ERLEE
+335 QRLEE

-345 PPGVELKP
+345 PPGVRLTP

-361 DATISTVEKNLVE
+361 DATISTVEENLLF
-374 GAILVIAALFWLLG
+374 GALLVIASLFWLLG

-393 IIAALVI
+393 IIAALII

-408 IGMDRYGV
+408 IGMNRYGV

-440 NCLRRLA
+440 NCLRRMA
-447 ERQHKEGRLLDLPE
+447 ERQHHEGRLLNLPE

-470 KEMVRPTIYGQAI
+470 KEMVRPTLYGQAI
-483 ILLVFAPLLTF
+483 ILLVFAPLLMF

-506 ITVMLALISA
+506 ITVMLALIAA
-516 FILSLTFVPALV
+516 FILSLTFVPAMV
-528 AVFIRGKVSEE
+528 AVLISGKVSEE
-539 DVRAIRWVKQRY
+539 DVSAIRWVKRRY
-551 EPLLA
+551 QPLLE
-556 KIIAAPKKWVMA
+556 KVLTEPRKWVIA
-568 GVGTFLFAGLLF
+568 GVGTFLVAGLMF
-580 STLGQEFIP
+580 MTLGREFIP

-594 DVAMQAIRI
+594 DLSVQAIRI
-603 PSTSLAQSTDMQK
+603 PSTSLDQSLDMQK

-646 QNASDAFI
+646 QNVSDAFV
-654 ILKPEK
+654 ILRPED
-660 EWPAEVDS
+660 EWPAGVGSKEVI
-668 KDDVVERI
+668 VERI
-676 EAKMAT
+676 EEKMET
-682 LVGNGYEVSQP
+682 LTGNAYEVSQP

-718 DQLGRVAA
+718 DELGRVAA
-726 EVSSAVNKVDGTA
+726 QVASTINGIEGTA

-766 AIEEVANTVAAGL
+766 SIEEVANTVAAGL
-779 GGREAGLVFEGDR
+779 GGREAGIVFEGDR
-792 RFDIVVRL
+792 RFDIIVRL
-800 DDVTRDNL
+800 DNVTRDNL
-808 DAIGALPVMLEASGS
+808 DAIGALPVMLENDGS
-823 GPRASVPLRDLAGF
+823 GPRTSVPLREVARF

-855 VVQTNVRGRDLG
+855 VVQANVRGRDLG
-867 SYVEA
+867 SYVEE
-872 ARSAVEEQV
+872 ARAAVEGRVQ
-881 KLPPGVFIQWG
+881 LPPGVFIQWG

-901 SRRLSIVIPVVFA
+901 SQRLSIVIPIVFA
-914 LIFGLLFLALRSVS
+914 LIFGILFMALRSVS
-928 SAFAV
+928 SALAV

-971 LNGLVVMSSIRQRI
+971 LNGLVVMTSIRQRI
-985 DDGVPVSE
+985 DTGAPVDE
-993 AISGGMMERVRAVI
+993 AIREGMMERVRAVI

-1012 PAIGFIPMAL
+1012 PAIGFVPMAI

-1030 QKPLAIVVIAG
+1030 QRPLAIVVIAG

-1049 LFVLPAISQLLL
+1049 LFVLPAISQMLLHRG
-1061 RQPRKQHVAGEY
+1061 RQRHVEGEY
-1073 SGEDAL
+1073 GQEDAL
-1079 GREPEQKPV
+1079 GREPLPSK